1 MFVNSSSSY
10 TQNQWRTN
18 NTSKGFLLTQ
28 IAISLSF
35 LCNHICPLL
44 YYFLYPYIH
53 LSFTL
58 YSVLQNKM
66 HDKYVEAISKLKDD
80 TSPKICVTLTGHSQT
95 KDITK
100 HLLTNNQMIIA
111 QYTKKGQPYLQAV
124 LTEEDS
130 TSASTN

>member
-1 MFVNSSSSY
+1 MFVNSSSSH

-28 IAISLSF
+28 ITISLSYVI
-35 LCNHICPLL
+35 N
-44 YYFLYPYIH
+44 
-53 LSFTL
+53 LSIDLVFCIPL
-58 YSVLQNKM
+58 YSPFFHSLFSSPNKM
-66 HDKYVEAISKLKDD
+66 HNKYVEAISKLKDD

-100 HLLTNNQMIIA
+100 HLPTNNQMIIA

>member
-1 MFVNSSSSY
+1 
-10 TQNQWRTN
+10 
-18 NTSKGFLLTQ
+18 
-28 IAISLSF
+28 
-35 LCNHICPLL
+35 
-44 YYFLYPYIH
+44 
-53 LSFTL
+53 
-58 YSVLQNKM
+58 M

-80 TSPKICVTLTGHSQT
+80 TSPKMCVTLTGHSQT

-100 HLLTNNQMIIA
+100 HLPTNNQMIIA